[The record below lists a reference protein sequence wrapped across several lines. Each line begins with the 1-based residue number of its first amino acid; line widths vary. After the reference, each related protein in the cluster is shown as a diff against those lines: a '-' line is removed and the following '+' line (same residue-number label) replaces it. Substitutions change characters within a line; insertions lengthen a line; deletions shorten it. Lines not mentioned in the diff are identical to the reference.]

1 MTIKLKDR
9 LLEHLQNNKDQEAV
23 VFTGCRIKSKNFSWS
38 TSGEFETVSDF
49 KEGISNE
56 SLKQNM
62 MRLCSLFSRA
72 EVVDCVESLILGKDT
87 SSSEALELLISEGLV
102 ETVEDKPV
110 LKETACLFYLSMLSS
125 SRI

>member
-1 MTIKLKDR
+1 MKLKDKVLD
-9 LLEHLQNNKDQEAV
+9 LLQDNKDQEAV

-62 MRLCSLFSRA
+62 MSLCSLFSRA
-72 EVVDCVESLILGKDT
+72 EVVDCVESLILGNDT
-87 SSSEALELLISEGLV
+87 LSNKALDLLKTEGLV
-102 ETVEDKPV
+102 ETIGDKPI
-110 LKETACLFYLSMLSS
+110 LKETACLFYLGMLSS